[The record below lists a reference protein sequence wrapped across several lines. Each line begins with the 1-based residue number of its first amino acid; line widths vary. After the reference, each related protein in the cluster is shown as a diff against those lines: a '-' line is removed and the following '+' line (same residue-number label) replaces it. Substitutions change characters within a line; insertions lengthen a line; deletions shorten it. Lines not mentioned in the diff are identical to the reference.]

1 MHVTLNDIPR
11 PSRVRLITLLND
23 QLASC
28 TDLFTQVKQAHW
40 NVKGPSF
47 IALHKLFDE
56 VAEQVEEYTDEL
68 AERAVQLGGT
78 ARGTVRMAAAGSALS
93 EYPADLAAGP
103 DHVRAVSK
111 ALARFGAGARAAID
125 KADKL
130 GDKGTA
136 DLFTE
141 ISRGIDKYLWFV
153 EAHGQ
158 ADR

>member
-11 PSRVRLITLLND
+11 ANRVKLITLLND
-23 QLASC
+23 QLATC
-28 TDLFTQVKQAHW
+28 ADLYSQIKQAHW
-40 NVKGPSF
+40 NVKGPAF

-56 VAEQVEEYTDEL
+56 AAEQVEEFTDEL

-78 ARGTVRMAAAGSALS
+78 AMGTARMAAANSALT
-93 EYPADLAAGP
+93 EYPSDISAGS
-103 DHVRAVSK
+103 DHVRALSK
-111 ALARFGAGARAAID
+111 ALSKFGAGVRAAID

-130 GDKGTA
+130 GDKDTA

-158 ADR
+158 AAS